1 MNSLRRH
8 LSYANVVATLALL
21 FAMSGGALAAKH
33 YLINST
39 RQVNPKVL
47 KKLKGKPGKTGAVG
61 PQGASGPRGPAGLN
75 GKDGTNGT
83 NGANGNNGA
92 TKVTVRTATGPEVKE
107 KELSTAAVECQP
119 GEHMTGG
126 GVDVT
131 NTGFVVVLE
140 NYPNGGNQWVA
151 TVKNTATGAP
161 TLLVAAKAYALCAS
175 P

>member
-1 MNSLRRH
+1 MNSLRRN
-8 LSYANVVATLALL
+8 LSYANVTATLALL

-33 YLINST
+33 YVIDST
-39 RQVNPKVL
+39 SQVNPKVL
-47 KKLKGKPGKTGAVG
+47 KKLKGAPGKNGAVG
-61 PQGASGPRGPAGLN
+61 PQGASGPQGPAGTN
-75 GKDGTNGT
+75 GKDGTNGSNGT
-83 NGANGNNGA
+83 NGTNGA

-107 KELSTAAVECQP
+107 KELSTAAVDCQP